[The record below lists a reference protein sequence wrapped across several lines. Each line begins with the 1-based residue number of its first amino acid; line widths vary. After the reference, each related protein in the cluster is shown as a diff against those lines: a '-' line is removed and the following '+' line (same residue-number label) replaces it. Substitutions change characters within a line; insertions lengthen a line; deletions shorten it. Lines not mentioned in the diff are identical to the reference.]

1 MLIYHRAL
9 MTMVSFQGSV
19 PEWHRVIRKYEIA
32 KVITLRKFRVHW
44 DIRRSWTGFFLSGI
58 LESSEVDLKN
68 NYCTRAIITRV
79 N

>member
-44 DIRRSWTGFFLSGI
+44 DIRRSWLFYVSGV
-58 LESSEVDLKN
+58 LEGSAVDLKN
-68 NYCTRAIITRV
+68 KYRIRTIISRS
-79 N
+79 

>member
-32 KVITLRKFRVHW
+32 KVILGNFGCIGTL
-44 DIRRSWTGFFLSGI
+44 DEAGCFLFQWKI
-58 LESSEVDLKN
+58 LESSAVDLKN
-68 NYCTRAIITRV
+68 NYCTRAIDRR
-79 N
+79 

>member
-32 KVITLRKFRVHW
+32 KVILGNFGCIGTLDEDGW
-44 DIRRSWTGFFLSGI
+44 FFLSGI
-58 LESSEVDLKN
+58 LESSAVDLKN
-68 NYCTRAIITRV
+68 KYRTRV
-79 N
+79 IIARS